1 MNAQFIGGAPVT
13 VLGWTA
19 VAFAADDTQRPTRG
33 WDAGPEIP
41 DIASD
46 PVGGLLVDGLSR

>member
-1 MNAQFIGGAPVT
+1 MNTQFIGGAPVT

-41 DIASD
+41 DFAVD